1 MDKNIAHLDLDSFF
15 VSVERLINSK
25 LNGRPVLVGGKSNR
39 SVVASCSYEARRF
52 GVHSAMPMKM
62 ALRLCP
68 EAVVVQGDFELYS
81 KYSKLVTDII
91 GEKVPLYEKASIDEH
106 YIDLTGMDKFFG
118 CWKWA
123 TGLRQ
128 QIISET
134 GLPISLGL
142 SNTKTTSKIATGQ
155 AKPCGELKVETG
167 TEKEFLAP
175 LSIRKIPMVGE
186 KTYLQL
192 RNMGISKCLTL
203 QQTDVF
209 AMRRLLGENGVTIWK
224 KANAIDESPVIPF
237 TAQKSISKEITFQKD
252 TIDMV
257 LLRRTLSKMISEL
270 AFDLRQ
276 EQKLTSCISVKI
288 RYSNFDT
295 HSRQLKIGYTGSDRL
310 IQQKVFEMF
319 DRLYTRRMLIRLIGV
334 RFSQLI
340 QGNHQ
345 IDLFDDL
352 ERDIKLNQ
360 ALDRIRNRYGFKSVA
375 RGGSFNF
382 PELELPDF

>member
-15 VSVERLINSK
+15 VSVERLLNSK
-25 LNGRPVLVGGKSNR
+25 LNNKPVLVGGKSSR

-52 GVHSAMPMKM
+52 GVHSAMPVRM

-81 KYSKLVTDII
+81 KYSNLVTGII
-91 GEKVPLYEKASIDEH
+91 REKVPLFEKASIDEH

-123 TGLRQ
+123 TELRHD
-128 QIISET
+128 IISET

-142 SNTKTTSKIATGQ
+142 SNSKTTSKIATGQ
-155 AKPCGELKVETG
+155 AKPCGELRVESG

-203 QQTDVF
+203 QQMDVF
-209 AMRRLLGENGVTIWK
+209 AMRRLMGENGISIWK
-224 KANAIDESPVIPF
+224 KANAIDQSPVVPF
-237 TAQKSISKEITFQKD
+237 SEQKSISKETTFQKD
-252 TIDMV
+252 TGDPD
-257 LLRRTLSKMISEL
+257 LLKRTLSKMVSEL
-270 AFDLRQ
+270 AFELRQ
-276 EQKLTSCISVKI
+276 TQKLSGCISVKI

-295 HSRQLKIGYTGSDRL
+295 HSHQLKIQYTSSDRFML
-310 IQQKVFEMF
+310 EKVLELFEK
-319 DRLYTRRMLIRLIGV
+319 LYSRRMLIRLIGV

-340 QGNHQ
+340 QGNYQ
-345 IDLFDDL
+345 ISLFDDY
-352 ERDIKLNQ
+352 EKDIRLDQ
-360 ALDRIRNRYGFKSVA
+360 ALDRIRNRYGFKSVS
-375 RGGSFNF
+375 RGGITQKN
-382 PELELPDF
+382 